1 MIYSSSTSV
10 EETYTLSQFISMK
23 DNDEIT
29 YRNFSILQKS
39 ITDPTMIYSID
50 NVIYDYLEEMKL
62 YRKLVTVSDQEKIKY
77 KYKPKLLSYDIYGS
91 TEAYFILLA
100 MNGMCNIKEF
110 DLLDNTFWALSPTD
124 MVTFLNTI
132 SKAESEY
139 ITLNRSNLGIL
150 ES

>member
-1 MIYSSSTSV
+1 MIYSSSTNV

-23 DNDEIT
+23 DNDEMT
-29 YRNFSILQKS
+29 YRNFSILQRS

-62 YRKLVTVSDQEKIKY
+62 YRKLVTVSDREKIKY
-77 KYKPKLLSYDIYGS
+77 KYKPKLLAYDIYGS
-91 TEAYFILLA
+91 TETYFILLA

-110 DLLDNTFWALSPTD
+110 DLLDNTFWALSPVD

-132 SKAESEY
+132 SKAESNY
-139 ITLNRSNLGIL
+139 ITLNRSNLGIS

>member
-1 MIYSSSTSV
+1 MIYSSSASV

-39 ITDPTMIYSID
+39 ITDPSMIYSID

-77 KYKPKLLSYDIYGS
+77 KYKPKLLAYDIYGS

>member
-1 MIYSSSTSV
+1 MIYSSSTNV

-77 KYKPKLLSYDIYGS
+77 KYKPKLLSFDIYGS

>member
-1 MIYSSSTSV
+1 MIYSSSTNV